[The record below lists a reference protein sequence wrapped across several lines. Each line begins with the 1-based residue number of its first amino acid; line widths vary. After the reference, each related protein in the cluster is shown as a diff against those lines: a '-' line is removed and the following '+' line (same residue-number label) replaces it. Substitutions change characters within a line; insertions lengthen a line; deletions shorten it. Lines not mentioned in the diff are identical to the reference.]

1 MKRLLTLLAF
11 ISCALAGFAAEKKAA
26 PAPDS
31 PEALEAQ
38 MSQPRWVVILGV
50 YKEFA
55 EAKADALKFSKA
67 SKVPFSMRGNVFDKK
82 GLHFPK
88 DIDDPLYAGQYVARS
103 HNSSMEDKKDL
114 EEHLSVERS
123 DGYQGFAK
131 GYYIVVGTIAET
143 AKDGLAQAERFKA
156 FSKDTYVKKTIIY
169 LGCMH

>member
-1 MKRLLTLLAF
+1 MKAPLALLFAALLAMP
-11 ISCALAGFAAEKKAA
+11 ALAAEKK

-31 PEALEAQ
+31 PEAIEAQ
-38 MSQPRWVVILGV
+38 MSQARWVVILGV
-50 YKEFA
+50 YKDFA

-67 SKVPFSMRGNVFDKK
+67 SKVPFSMRGNIFDKK

-88 DIDDPLYAGQYVARS
+88 DIDDPLYAGEYVSRS
-103 HNSSMEDKKDL
+103 HNTYVDGKKEL

-131 GYYIVVGTIAET
+131 GYYIVVGTISET
-143 AKDGLAQAERFKA
+143 GKDGLAQAERFKA